1 MGNTG
6 FGKYAMKSRRSFRGI
21 LKVTTAL
28 GLAVVAAGCTGLSGD
43 RASSGPRL
51 NLEDQ
56 EQRAEF
62 LLRYCNKMHESGELY
77 TAASMCQR
85 AFESRPTDP
94 APLYPLAEIY
104 KELGSVQQAADA
116 YRAAILINPEDFEAL
131 YGLAKTSIDLG
142 KYDIAEAQLERALQI
157 NDNDPRIYNAM
168 GIVKDQQGQHD
179 VAQALY
185 RTGLLIDPDNVSL
198 RNNLGLSLA
207 LTGDQAESVAMLR
220 GVASEARA
228 GTVGSR
234 NLALAA
240 DYNAPADVMVAR
252 DAPDGPIEIRTADL
266 EDEETEELAAAPSKP
281 LRKEGVKVAE
291 APKSR
296 SIGSAEVKAEE
307 PAGNVT
313 ARVAPQTAR
322 YVQEPKKPMAKGYK
336 VQVGAFRSEQRAER
350 AWKAVMTASRD
361 LLGDLSHEV
370 VEADLGADQGV
381 LYRLRAGPLTD
392 RGAGERLCADLKGR
406 GLGCFVVE
414 LPKTAAMT
422 DSMPSAKPDAMPKTK
437 TTPDAMP
444 DTKAKPGTKAK
455 PEAKKMPAATKKPE
469 PLTGGGKAEEPTP
482 TKAEG

>member
-6 FGKYAMKSRRSFRGI
+6 FGKYAMTSTRSIRSI

-28 GLAVVAAGCTGLSGD
+28 GLALVAAGCSELSRYGAD
-43 RASSGPRL
+43 SRPTL
-51 NLEDQ
+51 NLDDQ
-56 EQRAEF
+56 DQRAEF
-62 LLRYCNKMHESGELY
+62 LLRYCNKMHEAGELY

-104 KELGSVQQAADA
+104 KKLGAIQQAADA

-142 KYDIAEAQLERALQI
+142 KYDLAEAQLERALQI
-157 NDNDPRIYNAM
+157 NDGDPRVYNAM

-185 RTGLLIDPDNVSL
+185 RTGLLIEPDNVSL

-220 GVASEARA
+220 GVAGEASA

-252 DAPDGPIEIRTADL
+252 DTLDGPIEIRTADL
-266 EDEETEELAAAPSKP
+266 DDEDGDELAAAPSKP
-281 LRKEGVKVAE
+281 LRKEGAKVAE

-296 SIGSAEVKAEE
+296 SIGSAEVKAEPE
-307 PAGNVT
+307 PAGGVT
-313 ARVAPQTAR
+313 ARVAPQTPR
-322 YVQEPKKPMAKGYK
+322 YVKEPKPSIKGYK
-336 VQVGAFRSEQRAER
+336 VQVGAFRSQQRAER
-350 AWKAVMTASRD
+350 AWKAVMAASKD
-361 LLGDLSHEV
+361 LLGDLSYEV
-370 VEADLGADQGV
+370 VRADLGAKTGV
-381 LYRLRAGPLTD
+381 LYRLRAGPLSN
-392 RGAGERLCADLKGR
+392 RGAGEKLCTDLKGR
-406 GLGCFVVE
+406 GLGRFVVE
-414 LPKTAAMT
+414 LPKPA
-422 DSMPSAKPDAMPKTK
+422 AKPAAKMDGMPAAGAK
-437 TTPDAMP
+437 AE
-444 DTKAKPGTKAK
+444 TKAKAAPGTKPQTKA
-455 PEAKKMPAATKKPE
+455 MPAATKKPE
-469 PLTGGGKAEEPTP
+469 PLTSGSKSGQPMPEK
-482 TKAEG
+482 TKG

>member
-1 MGNTG
+1 M
-6 FGKYAMKSRRSFRGI
+6 
-21 LKVTTAL
+21 VT
-28 GLAVVAAGCTGLSGD
+28 AACSGLSD
-43 RASSGPRL
+43 RQGLRKRVDL
-51 NLEDQ
+51 NDQ
-56 EQRAEF
+56 EQRADF
-62 LLRYCNKMHESGELY
+62 LLRYCNKMYEARELY

-104 KELGSVQQAADA
+104 KELGSIQQAADT
-116 YRAAILINPEDFEAL
+116 YRAAILINPDDFEAL

-142 KYDIAEAQLERALQI
+142 KYDMAEAQLERALQL

-168 GIVKDQQGQHD
+168 GIVKDQQGEHD

-220 GVASEARA
+220 GVAGEARA

-266 EDEETEELAAAPSKP
+266 EDDDTEELAAAPSKP
-281 LRKEGVKVAE
+281 LRKEGAPVAE

-296 SIGSAEVKAEE
+296 SIGSAEVKAQE

-322 YVQEPKKPMAKGYK
+322 YVQEPKPAKAPKITGYR

-350 AWKAVMTASRD
+350 AWKSVMAASED
-361 LLGDLSHEV
+361 LLGELSHEV
-370 VEADLGADQGV
+370 VRADLGADKGV
-381 LYRLRAGPLTD
+381 LYRLRAGPVSD
-392 RGAGERLCADLKGR
+392 RDAGAKLCEDLKGR
-406 GLGCFVVE
+406 GLGCFVVA
-414 LPKTAAMT
+414 LTKTAAKT
-422 DSMPSAKPDAMPKTK
+422 GDMPEADATAMPKPAAAPANK
-437 TTPDAMP
+437 PQAPD
-444 DTKAKPGTKAK
+444 
-455 PEAKKMPAATKKPE
+455 MPAATGKPE
-469 PLTGGGKAEEPTP
+469 PLTGDGKAKEPMP
-482 TKAEG
+482 EKAEG

>member
-1 MGNTG
+1 
-6 FGKYAMKSRRSFRGI
+6 MKATRSIRSI

-28 GLAVVAAGCTGLSGD
+28 GLAMVAAGCTGLSGEGGGLRQRVD
-43 RASSGPRL
+43 L
-51 NLEDQ
+51 NDQ
-56 EQRAEF
+56 QQRADF
-62 LLRYCNKMHESGELY
+62 LLRYCKKMYKTGELY

-85 AFESRPTDP
+85 AFETRPTDP

-142 KYDIAEAQLERALQI
+142 KYDMAEAQLERALQI
-157 NDNDPRIYNAM
+157 NDGDPRIYNAM
-168 GIVKDQQGQHD
+168 GIVKDQKGEHD

-185 RTGLLIDPDNVSL
+185 RTGLLIEPDNVSL

-220 GVASEARA
+220 GVAAEARA

-266 EDEETEELAAAPSKP
+266 EDDDTEELAAAPSKP
-281 LRKEGVKVAE
+281 LVKEGAKVAE

-307 PAGNVT
+307 PAGGVT

-322 YVQEPKKPMAKGYK
+322 YVQEPKAPMAKGIK
-336 VQVGAFRSEQRAER
+336 VQVGAFRSPQRAER
-350 AWKAVMTASRD
+350 AWKAVMAASED
-361 LLGDLSHEV
+361 LLGELSYEV
-370 VEADLGADQGV
+370 VRADLGADKGV
-381 LYRLRAGPLTD
+381 LYRLRAGPITNRD
-392 RGAGERLCADLKGR
+392 AGEKLCTDLKGR

-414 LPKTAAMT
+414 FPKTAAKTATMT
-422 DSMPSAKPDAMPKTK
+422 DGKPA
-437 TTPDAMP
+437 
-444 DTKAKPGTKAK
+444 AK
-455 PEAKKMPAATKKPE
+455 PETKAAPAATKKPD
-469 PLTGGGKAEEPTP
+469 PMTGGDKAKEPMP
-482 TKAEG
+482 KKADG

>member
-1 MGNTG
+1 
-6 FGKYAMKSRRSFRGI
+6 MKSTRSIRSI

-28 GLAVVAAGCTGLSGD
+28 GLALVAAGCSELSRYGAD
-43 RASSGPRL
+43 SRPTL
-51 NLEDQ
+51 NLDDQ
-56 EQRAEF
+56 DQRAEF
-62 LLRYCNKMHESGELY
+62 LLRYCNKMHEAGELY

-104 KELGSVQQAADA
+104 KKLGAIQQAADA

-142 KYDIAEAQLERALQI
+142 KYDMAEAQLERALQI
-157 NDNDPRIYNAM
+157 NDGDPRVYNAM

-220 GVASEARA
+220 GVAGEASA

-266 EDEETEELAAAPSKP
+266 DDEDGDELAAAPSKP
-281 LRKEGVKVAE
+281 LRKEGAKVAE
-291 APKSR
+291 MTPRSR
-296 SIGSAEVKAEE
+296 SIGSAEVKAQPE
-307 PAGNVT
+307 PAGSVT
-313 ARVAPQTAR
+313 ARVAPQTPR
-322 YVQEPKKPMAKGYK
+322 YVKQDPKPMAKGYK
-336 VQVGAFRSEQRAER
+336 VQVGAFRSQQRAER
-350 AWKAVMTASRD
+350 AWKSVMAASKD
-361 LLGDLSHEV
+361 LLGGLSHEV
-370 VEADLGADQGV
+370 VRADLGAEKGV
-381 LYRLRAGPLTD
+381 LYRLRAGPLSD
-392 RGAGERLCADLKGR
+392 RGAGDKLCTDLKGR

-414 LPKTAAMT
+414 LPKTASKPA
-422 DSMPSAKPDAMPKTK
+422 AKPAAKMDGKPAAGAKDT
-437 TTPDAMP
+437 
-444 DTKAKPGTKAK
+444 TKAKPAPGTKPQTKAL
-455 PEAKKMPAATKKPE
+455 PAATKKPE
-469 PLTGGGKAEEPTP
+469 PLTSGGKAEQPMPKKT
-482 TKAEG
+482 AG